1 MSNYKEFTWEEFDK
15 FCKENEEKEKQRRMN
30 LSEEERKKEDEE
42 MEKEYDELRNLEMQE
57 LDSIMHGI
65 YSSADC
71 GIDW

>member
-1 MSNYKEFTWEEFDK
+1 MSNHKELSWEEFDK
-15 FCKENEEKEKQRRMN
+15 LCKECEEKEKRRRMN

-42 MEKEYDELRNLEMQE
+42 KERYLNELRDLEMEE
-57 LDSIMHGI
+57 LNSIMHGI